1 MGVGREADDDTS
13 ATVSTGE
20 PQDFLNTLPDDA
32 LRLVFLCLRKR
43 STAWWEI
50 EAFFAICR
58 RMRQLVSALVDELEL
73 TSAHSP
79 QRGLLTLPYGKAGHR
94 VNRMVTMVAPFA
106 WGSRFSGLR
115 ALELTHLSWSG
126 AARLVTL
133 LRAWPQ
139 LEQVELR
146 FEYDYRSATAMRS
159 MVVRGQE
166 FIDDLATALSA
177 GSLPRLRYLWL
188 GSLDSLHCFGQRFA
202 GGTIAQRCQLMVDD
216 GALLEQLKPTAAV
229 WWMAER
235 STHVRCSALHKF
247 QYEIEHGADVR
258 GSVASLTLLEWMR
271 VRLAEQKHS
280 ATGARAVRALFLRH
294 GATAADDKGTG
305 FIPNIT
311 PAAVASVEAAA
322 AAAAAAAEA
331 VVFGEDEGSLYSTDG
346 ADWDSTDGYS
356 EGDLDHD
363 VHDDALGGP
372 DHDGLWANAHD
383 DAIGGPDHDGL
394 WANHAVAVLDLEAD
408 EGGLDSGDGQLM
420 EEVPAQVPAAPIGY
434 YGTHGQG
441 AVDQEDEDESDG

>member
-1 MGVGREADDDTS
+1 MGAGREADDDTS

-20 PQDFLNTLPDDA
+20 PQASLDTLPDDA

-50 EAFFAICR
+50 EAFFAICW
-58 RMRQLVSALVDELEL
+58 RMRQLVSALVEELEL

-106 WGSRFSGLR
+106 WAARFSGLR

-133 LRAWPQ
+133 LCAWPQ

-166 FIDDLATALSA
+166 FIDDLAAALSA

-311 PAAVASVEAAA
+311 PAAVASVEADAAAA

-346 ADWDSTDGYS
+346 ADWDSTDGCS

-363 VHDDALGGP
+363 AHADALGGP
-372 DHDGLWANAHD
+372 DHDVLWT
-383 DAIGGPDHDGL
+383 
-394 WANHAVAVLDLEAD
+394 NHAVVILDHEAD
-408 EGGLDSGDGQLM
+408 EGELESDDGQLM
-420 EEVPAQVPAAPIGY
+420 EEVPAAPIGY
-434 YGTHGQG
+434 YGTQGQG
-441 AVDQEDEDESDG
+441 AEDQEDEDESDG